1 MQKMIL
7 IMSLLFATL
16 AYGKSVRILVEDN
29 WPPFAAVQH
38 GRPMGL
44 SIDLVRAALKLE
56 NTELELVQVPYL
68 RCLALT
74 EMGGKEAGCFNSAKN
89 EDLLAK
95 YTFPNEYLFR
105 SRGMIVGNRLYEKQ
119 LNRSVRSVRDLEGK
133 TVALPSGFP
142 FGKEFDDNKK
152 IHKYFTANDMTSLKL
167 VESGRV
173 KYAAI
178 DEMVLYYYLERNPS
192 LKESIVQVIDLTN
205 EPIYVH
211 LSKTHPDSA
220 VIKEKLDRGL
230 AALKNSQEYGRLLQK
245 YFGKDVPVEK
255 FK

>member
-1 MQKMIL
+1 MQKLIL

-16 AYGKSVRILVEDN
+16 AQAKAVRILVEDN
-29 WPPFAAVQH
+29 WPPFASVQH
-38 GRPMGL
+38 GQAVGL

-56 NTELELVQVPYL
+56 GADLELVQVPYL

-74 EMGGKEAGCFNSAKN
+74 DIGGKEAGCFNSAKN

-105 SRGMIVGNRLYEKQ
+105 SRGLIVGNRRYEKQ
-119 LNRSVRSVRDLEGK
+119 VNKSIHSVRDLEGK

-152 IHKYFTANDMTSLKL
+152 IQKYFTANDMTSLKL

-178 DEMVLYYYLERNPS
+178 DEMVLYYYLDRNPS
-192 LKESIVQVIDLTN
+192 FRENIVQVIDLTN

-211 LSKTHPDSA
+211 LSKTHPESA
-220 VIKEKLDRGL
+220 TIKEKLDRGL
-230 AALKNSQEYGRLLQK
+230 ATLKNSPEYARLLQK